1 MSLEHQPPQP
11 RGSRV
16 HTCAVKEHLLG
27 ICCVPGL
34 ALGLGVVSNPTS
46 CGITWR
52 LSGRAWGKSHVPG
65 PFPVLPANPGP
76 KTYRVPIPSP
86 VPWSLLP
93 SYLKD
98 TAPCNLLPL
107 HHCVPSEQN
116 ALCFF

>member
-1 MSLEHQPPQP
+1 M
-11 RGSRV
+11 
-16 HTCAVKEHLLG
+16 KEHLLG

-34 ALGLGVVSNPTS
+34 ALGLGVASNPTS

-76 KTYRVPIPSP
+76 QTYRVPIPSP

-98 TAPCNLLPL
+98 TALCNLLPL